1 MREPARTESSIRLL
15 KWTVFVVVMSTIL
28 TIAALP
34 WVIREAA
41 VYLASH

>member
-1 MREPARTESSIRLL
+1 MREPARTESSMRVL
-15 KWTVFVVVMSTIL
+15 KWTVFVVVLSTIL

-34 WVIREAA
+34 WVIREAT